1 VRAIAAAALAA
12 VLLAGC
18 GGPAELSDE
27 EGRTLQ
33 SARERLD
40 DAIDT
45 EETLRTDPVEARR
58 IAREVRRRSSQ
69 TVRLRNVVPSLV
81 TEGGE
86 VDRAALDAFLAN
98 ADSDAAAAL
107 RRPAAREV
115 GRMVSTLEDKDRETK
130 IASLGQT
137 ADAYLAEATRDVR
150 PIWPD
155 LARRLQR
162 TRDEL

>member
-1 VRAIAAAALAA
+1 MRLVAAAALAA
-12 VLLAGC
+12 ALLAGC
-18 GGPAELSDE
+18 GGPAKLSDE

-45 EETLRTDPVEARR
+45 EEALRTDPVEARR
-58 IAREVRRRSSQ
+58 IDREVRRRSSQ
-69 TVRLRNVVPSLV
+69 TELLKDVVPSLV
-81 TEGGE
+81 TERGQ
-86 VDRAALDAFLAN
+86 VDRNALEAFLGN
-98 ADSDAAAAL
+98 ATNDAPTAL

-115 GRMVSTLEDKDRETK
+115 GRMTSTLEDKDRETK
-130 IASLGQT
+130 VARLGQS
-137 ADAYLAEATRDVR
+137 ANAYLAEATRDVE